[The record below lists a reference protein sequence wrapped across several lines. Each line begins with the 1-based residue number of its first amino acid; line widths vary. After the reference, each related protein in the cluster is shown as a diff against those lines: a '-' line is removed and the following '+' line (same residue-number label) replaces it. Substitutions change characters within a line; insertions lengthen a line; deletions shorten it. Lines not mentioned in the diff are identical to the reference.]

1 MGLTLLE
8 DVYAVNGCEEGKAC
22 ETPLLPGDL

>member
-8 DVYAVNGCEEGKAC
+8 DVYAVNGCEEGRVYG
-22 ETPLLPGDL
+22 TPLLPGDL